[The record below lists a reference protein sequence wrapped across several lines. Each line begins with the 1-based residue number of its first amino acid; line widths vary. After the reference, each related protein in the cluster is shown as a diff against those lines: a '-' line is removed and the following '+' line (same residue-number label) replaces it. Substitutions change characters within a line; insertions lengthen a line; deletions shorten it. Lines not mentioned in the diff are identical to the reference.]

1 MSLHSHGEGASERQ
15 VLRGLWLAVELSLGI
30 LLIESLGAVL
40 SHSLSLTVD
49 AVHNVPDIL
58 AFLLSWSAIRDS
70 EAGATP
76 RFTFGAH
83 RMETF
88 AGLFNAL
95 LVLATG
101 AAFGYGA
108 LVYLLRGGTFD
119 GTVDPVWVLAAAV
132 PTLALRGAGLLVLQG
147 IPGRVRELNLRSVIL
162 HLGSD
167 LVITLA
173 LLIAGLVLLLRPS
186 IAWVD
191 PVAALAIAAVLV
203 YEALPLLRDGW
214 DVLTERI
221 PRNLS
226 VEAITASALGVPG
239 VRALHDVHVWSVC
252 SSLVC
257 LTAHVGVGEV
267 SLREATNVVAEL
279 RLRMEQEFGIVHS
292 TFEVE
297 GPAPA

>member
-1 MSLHSHGEGASERQ
+1 MTLHSHGEGESERQ
-15 VLRGLWLAVELSLGI
+15 VLRGLRLAVELSFAI
-30 LLIESLGAVL
+30 LLLEAIGAYL

-58 AFLLSWSAIRDS
+58 AFLLSWSAIRAS
-70 EAGATP
+70 EAGATA

-95 LVLATG
+95 LVLGTG
-101 AAFGYGA
+101 AVFGYGA
-108 LVYLLRGGTFD
+108 LVYLVRGGTFD
-119 GTVDPVWVLAAAV
+119 GTVDPVWILAAAV
-132 PTLALRGAGLLVLQG
+132 PTLALRSVSLAVLRR

-167 LVITLA
+167 LAITAA
-173 LLIAGLVLLLRPS
+173 LLVDALILLARPS
-186 IAWVD
+186 LAWAD
-191 PVAALAIAAVLV
+191 TVAALGIAGVLI

-214 DVLTERI
+214 DVLTERT
-221 PRNLS
+221 PRDLS
-226 VEAITASALGVPG
+226 VDEIVAASLTIPG
-239 VRALHDVHVWSVC
+239 VQGIHDVHVWSVC

-267 SLREATNVVAEL
+267 SLREATHVVAEL
-279 RLRMEQEFGIVHS
+279 RRRMEDQFGIVHS

-297 GPAPA
+297 GPSNA